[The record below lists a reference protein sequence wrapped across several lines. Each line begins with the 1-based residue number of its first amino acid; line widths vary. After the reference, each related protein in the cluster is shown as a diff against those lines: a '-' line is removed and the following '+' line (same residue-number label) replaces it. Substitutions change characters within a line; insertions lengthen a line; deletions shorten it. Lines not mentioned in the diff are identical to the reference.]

1 MSKSKLLI
9 IGAKPDTAGIGGVS
23 IHVERLIYWLKNSS
37 HQFDFCDYK
46 KESIWKV
53 VRLISSH
60 QVIHIHPSNP
70 VFRLFLV
77 CVSKAF
83 RKRVIF
89 TIHGDLGRFG
99 RFKNLLD
106 KWAVKWCDIPIAIN
120 EGSYKKALEYNPNS
134 TLISAYLPPF
144 SDGYLP
150 SEIIEKIN
158 ELRLNNKVI
167 VATNASV
174 CSYTAEGKEIYGIDF
189 LIKYFKTQLDYYL
202 FISDPSGQY
211 TDKYKKD
218 SLDNVVF
225 IKGNHSFYALMK
237 HSDMVIRA
245 TATDGDSL
253 SVKEGLSLGIK
264 VIATDSVSRPS
275 GVVLFKYNDPD
286 SLDVALRT
294 SSQLD
299 KFDQHDSLEKLIVLY
314 NKLQLC

>member
-37 HQFDFCDYK
+37 YQFDFCDYK
-46 KESIWKV
+46 KESLWKV

-60 QVIHIHPSNP
+60 KVIHIHPSNP

-77 CVSKAF
+77 CVSKVF

-120 EGSYKKALEYNPNS
+120 EGSYKKALEYNPKS

-144 SDGYLP
+144 SDGFLP
-150 SEIIEKIN
+150 AEIIEKIK
-158 ELRLNNKVI
+158 EVRLNNKVI

-174 CSYTAEGKEIYGIDF
+174 CSYTVDGKEIYGIDF
-189 LIKYFKTQLDYYL
+189 LIKYFKSQLDYYL

-264 VIATDSVSRPS
+264 VIATDSVSRPD

-294 SSQLD
+294 PSLLD

-314 NKLQLC
+314 NKL

>member
-37 HQFDFCDYK
+37 YQFDFCDYK
-46 KESIWKV
+46 KESLWKV
-53 VRLISSH
+53 VRLISLH

-77 CVSKAF
+77 CVSKLF

-106 KWAVKWCDIPIAIN
+106 KLAVKWCDIPIAIN
-120 EGSYKKALEYNPNS
+120 EGSYKKALEYNPKS

-144 SDGYLP
+144 SDGFLP
-150 SEIIEKIN
+150 AEIIEKIN
-158 ELRLNNKVI
+158 EVRLNNKVI

-174 CSYTAEGKEIYGIDF
+174 CSYTVDGKEIYGIDF

-218 SLDNVVF
+218 SLENVVF

-264 VIATDSVSRPS
+264 VIATDSVSRPD

-294 SSQLD
+294 PSLLD
-299 KFDQHDSLEKLIVLY
+299 KFNQHDSLEKLIVLY
-314 NKLQLC
+314 NKL